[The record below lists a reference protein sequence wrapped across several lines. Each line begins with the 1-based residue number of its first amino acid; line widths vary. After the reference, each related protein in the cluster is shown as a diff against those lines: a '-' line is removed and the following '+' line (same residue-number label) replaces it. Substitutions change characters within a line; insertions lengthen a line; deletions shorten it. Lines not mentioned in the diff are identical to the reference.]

1 MCGIA
6 VYFLMV
12 LWGAGVPAVQ
22 LFALL
27 SLMVLQSL
35 VFLGGLIFYKV

>member
-1 MCGIA
+1 
-6 VYFLMV
+6 V
-12 LWGAGVPAVQ
+12 LWGAEVPAVQ
-22 LFALL
+22 LVALL

>member
-1 MCGIA
+1 
-6 VYFLMV
+6 
-12 LWGAGVPAVQ
+12 VPAVQ